1 MKSGPVRRRLQLPI
15 SIEEFASRLLEW
27 YTQHKRDLPWRR
39 RPEPYHVLLSE
50 FMLQQTQV
58 KTVLPYYESFLQAY
72 PTLEDLARSEE
83 REVLSSWSGLGYYN
97 RARNLHRTAQ
107 LICEKYDGVL
117 PRDYERVLELP
128 GVGRYTAGALLSIAY
143 GEPLPILDG
152 NIQRLLARYLKI
164 RRDLTGSGAEPV
176 WELLSRMVQKP
187 LVGERI
193 SDFNQALMEMGAL
206 VCTSK
211 DPLCTECPLGD
222 SCLARRE
229 GIQEELPVRTKP
241 RKVQNFQFA
250 IAVVRRDGRYL
261 LTQNGESKF
270 LRGFWEFPKV
280 ALPTGQQLPSHDQLE
295 ETFMGTHGLMIRIE
309 ESFGP
314 VEHRITFRKLRLH
327 PLRARLEEEPEKSK
341 GFVWAS
347 LGAKRDYPVPSFV
360 GKIVKRMKAVP
371 ETDAANRAES
381 DLTR

>member
-1 MKSGPVRRRLQLPI
+1 MKSRSIAPKLQLPI

-58 KTVLPYYESFLQAY
+58 KTVLPYYEKFLQAY

-83 REVLSSWSGLGYYN
+83 NEVLTAWSGLGYYN

-107 LICEKYDGVL
+107 LICEKHGGIL
-117 PRDYERVLELP
+117 PRDYDRVLELP

-164 RRDLTGSGAEPV
+164 RKDLTGSGAEPV
-176 WELLSRMVQKP
+176 WDLLSRMVQEP
-187 LVGERI
+187 LVGQRVT
-193 SDFNQALMEMGAL
+193 DFNQALMEMGAL

-211 DPLCTECPLGD
+211 HPLCRECPLEE
-222 SCLARRE
+222 SCLARKA
-229 GIQEELPVRTKP
+229 GIQDELPLRTKP
-241 RKVQNFQFA
+241 RKVESLQFVA
-250 IAVVRRDGRYL
+250 AVVPQDGRFL
-261 LTQNGESKF
+261 LMQNHESEF
-270 LRGFWEFPKV
+270 LKGFWELPKV
-280 ALPTGQQLPSHDQLE
+280 ALLINQDVPPRHQLE
-295 ETFMGTHGLMIRIE
+295 ETFEETLGLRIQIE
-309 ESFGP
+309 ESFAP
-314 VEHRITFRKLRLH
+314 VDHRITFRKLRFH
-327 PLRARLEEEPEKSK
+327 PLRARLEEDPEESK
-341 GFVWAS
+341 GFVWAN

-360 GKIVKRMKAVP
+360 GKIIKRMG
-371 ETDAANRAES
+371 
-381 DLTR
+381 L

>member
-1 MKSGPVRRRLQLPI
+1 MKSRSARPKLQLPI

-27 YTQHKRDLPWRR
+27 YTGHKRDLPWRR

-58 KTVLPYYESFLQAY
+58 KTVLPYYERFLQAY

-83 REVLSSWSGLGYYN
+83 SEVLSAWSGLGYYN
-97 RARNLHRTAQ
+97 RARNLHRAAQ
-107 LICEKYDGVL
+107 LICEKHDGTL
-117 PRDYERVLELP
+117 PRDYDQVLELP

-164 RRDLTGSGAEPV
+164 RKDLTGSGAEPV
-176 WELLSRMVQKP
+176 WDLLSRMVQEP
-187 LVGERI
+187 LVGQRV

-206 VCTSK
+206 ICTSK
-211 DPLCTECPLGD
+211 NPLCGECPLGE
-222 SCLARRE
+222 SCLARKE
-229 GIQEELPVRTKP
+229 GVQDELPVRTRP

-250 IAVVRRDGRYL
+250 AAVVPQSRRFL
-261 LTQNGESKF
+261 LMQNRESEF

-280 ALPTGQQLPSHDQLE
+280 AIPTGQDIPSRDRLE
-295 ETFMGTHGLMIRIE
+295 ETFQETHGLRIQIE
-309 ESFGP
+309 ESFAP
-314 VEHRITFRKLRLH
+314 VDHRITFRKLRFH
-327 PLRARLEEEPEKSK
+327 PLRVHLEEDPEESH
-341 GFVWAS
+341 GFVWAN

-360 GKIVKRMKAVP
+360 GKIVKRMGQVVD
-371 ETDAANRAES
+371 TDGGRYG
-381 DLTR
+381 TK